1 MTLACAAELLRP
13 EESAALWL
21 SLKVAGWASAIAVVP
36 GILLGWLLARA
47 SFRGKILL
55 DALVHLPLVVPPVVI
70 GYLLLVSLGRR
81 STLGGWLDA
90 LGLELAFTWRG
101 AAIAAGVMGL
111 PLFVRAVR
119 LAIELVDPRLEQAAR
134 TLGAPPH
141 TTFLRVTL
149 PLALPGV
156 LTGFLL
162 CFARALGEFGATYT
176 FAGNTAGVTQTLPL
190 AIYTATQRVGGDAAA
205 MRLVILSLV
214 LSFAALFISEVVTR
228 RARMRLRAT

>member
-1 MTLACAAELLRP
+1 MTLACAGELLRP

-21 SLKVAGWASAIAVVP
+21 SLRVACWASVAAILP
-36 GILLGWLLARA
+36 GVFLGWLLARA

-55 DALVHLPLVVPPVVI
+55 DALVHLPLVVPPVVV

-81 STLGGWLDA
+81 SWLGGWLDT
-90 LGLELAFTWRG
+90 LGIELAFTWRG
-101 AAIAAGVMGL
+101 AALASGLMGL

-119 LAIELVDPRLEQAAR
+119 LAIELVDPRLEQAAQ
-134 TLGAPPH
+134 TLGARPL

-205 MRLVILSLV
+205 ARLVGLSLV
-214 LSFAALFISEVVTR
+214 LSFAALLVSEIVTR
-228 RARMRLRAT
+228 RARARVRPA